1 MKKIIYNLFII
12 STLSTFLGCNADS
25 FQTVVDYTVP
35 VEAKRL
41 VINSEVTA
49 GKDTMVILLSRS
61 RTTSEAIEQDA
72 NLAKATLTLFKDGVK
87 YKDLTFVEMQTAQ
100 DDNQQDQY
108 LYKYIALIDPKLPLV
123 KYSLK
128 GTATGYDDI
137 TADDVLAPFVAIQN
151 ARFEASGFE
160 SVAVVIG
167 GKPTKTIQDLIEF
180 TIDDPAGNNY
190 YLVQVRTKQVNNQG
204 DTTIQFSNFSMN
216 QQFSA
221 GSNGFTGRKA
231 IIPDQTFAGKNFK
244 IQLGVSTKGK
254 GGGGGHDHGD
264 HGGGSTVT
272 EFEVILRSVSRNTYL
287 YEQSVAAYN
296 SNNGNPFA
304 DPVVLSTNVFK
315 GYGLFSMQQKTSVI
329 VKP

>member
-1 MKKIIYNLFII
+1 MKKNLYNLFIFSGLAI
-12 STLSTFLGCNADS
+12 LSSCNETS
-25 FQTVVDYTVP
+25 FQTVVEYTVP
-35 VEAKRL
+35 VEKKRL
-41 VINSEVTA
+41 VINAEVTA
-49 GKDTMVILLSRS
+49 GKDTMVVLLSRS

-72 NLAKATLTLFKDGVK
+72 NLAKAVLTVNKDGVK

-100 DDNQQDQY
+100 DGNQQDQY
-108 LYKYIALIDPKLPLV
+108 MYKYIALIDPKLPLV
-123 KYSLK
+123 NYSLK
-128 GTATGYDDI
+128 GAATGYDDI
-137 TADDVLAPFVAIQN
+137 TADDVLAPFVAIKD
-151 ARFEASGFE
+151 ARFEVNGFE

-190 YLVQVRTKQVNNQG
+190 YLIEVRTTQVDNQG
-204 DTTIQFSNFSMN
+204 NTSQRLANFSMN

-231 IIPDQTFAGKNFK
+231 IIPDQTFQGKSFK

-254 GGGGGHDHGD
+254 GGGGGPGG

-287 YEQSVAAYN
+287 FEQSLAAYN
-296 SNNGNPFA
+296 ANNGNPFA

-315 GYGLFSMQQKTSVI
+315 GYGLFSMQQKTSVV